1 MPTLPTIAWADV
13 LSAAATLFFIM
24 DPLGNVPIFQ
34 SILQPFPT
42 RRRTRIIA
50 RELIFALIVLLT
62 FLLVGNRVLDFLG
75 LGQPSLSI
83 SGGVLLFII
92 ALRMV
97 FPGRRGG
104 MDEEVE
110 SDPFIVPLAIPLI
123 AGPSTIALLL
133 LLGSQQPGLLLE
145 WVLALLLAWSLV
157 TIILV
162 ASPYITRFLGPRG
175 LRAVERLMGMLLI
188 SGRGA
193 DAAGRGGN
201 LRAQFGGLDRTGS
214 ICVAHAGIL
223 LGQRWNCFA
232 AVIYH
237 HIVAALIVHTV
248 CKIWLS
254 SSTGSGS
261 PRRRG
266 IRRSREWVRGR
277 VKQVKGRVGPLPAR
291 G

>member
-1 MPTLPTIAWADV
+1 MNTLSTIAWASV

-42 RRRTRIIA
+42 RQRTRIIA
-50 RELIFALIVLLT
+50 RELIFALAILLV
-62 FLLVGNRVLDFLG
+62 FLLAGNRILNFLG

-104 MDEEVE
+104 SDEEVE

-133 LLGSQQPGLLLE
+133 LLGSSQPGLLLE
-145 WVLALLLAWSLV
+145 WVLALLLAWSLA

-162 ASPYITRFLGPRG
+162 ASPYITRFVGPRG

-188 SGRGA
+188 LVAVQMLLDGIAIYVRNL
-193 DAAGRGGN
+193 AG
-201 LRAQFGGLDRTGS
+201 
-214 ICVAHAGIL
+214 
-223 LGQRWNCFA
+223 
-232 AVIYH
+232 
-237 HIVAALIVHTV
+237 
-248 CKIWLS
+248 
-254 SSTGSGS
+254 
-261 PRRRG
+261 
-266 IRRSREWVRGR
+266 
-277 VKQVKGRVGPLPAR
+277 
-291 G
+291 